1 LTAPSKIE
9 ARSGQRNAENL
20 LEIHGLR
27 THFFT
32 QDGTIKA
39 VDGVS
44 FEIRYG
50 QTLGVVGESGCGK
63 SITALSTMRL
73 IERPGRT
80 IAGEIRLDGRELLKL
95 SNDEM
100 GEVRGNSI
108 SMIFQEPMTS
118 LNPVFT
124 CGDQVAEAVALHNKV
139 SRGQAWDRAIEMLEQ
154 VGIADAKR
162 RAKSYPHQL
171 SGGMRQRVM
180 IAMALST
187 NPELLIADEPTTAL
201 DVTIQAQILE
211 LMKALRE
218 QNRMA
223 IMLITHD
230 LGVVAEMADEVVVM
244 YAGKIVER
252 ADVDTIFAEPH
263 HPYTKGLLASIPRLG
278 VKRER
283 LDVIQGVVPNPLN
296 LPQGCLFKRRCP
308 YAMPICDTPPP
319 LRDVSPAGTPIG
331 TTRHLSRCWL
341 TPSGGTPEPG
351 IDPGPEIAAEAA
363 QKLTVE

>member
-1 LTAPSKIE
+1 MS
-9 ARSGQRNAENL
+9 NNL
-20 LEIHGLR
+20 LLEVKNLKVHFPIFGGLFQR
-27 THFFT
+27 KVGHV
-32 QDGTIKA
+32 KA
-39 VDGVS
+39 VDGIS
-44 FEIRYG
+44 FNVYRGE
-50 QTLGVVGESGCGK
+50 TLGVVGESGCGK

-80 IAGEIRLDGRELLKL
+80 IAGEIRLDGRDLLQL
-95 SNDEM
+95 SPDEM
-100 GEVRGNSI
+100 GDIRGNNI

-124 CGDQVAEAVALHNKV
+124 CGDQIAEAVALHNKV
-139 SRGQAWDRAIEMLEQ
+139 SRGEAWDRAISMLEQ

-218 QNRMA
+218 QNKMA

-244 YAGKIVER
+244 YAGKVVER

-263 HPYTKGLLASIPRLG
+263 HPYTQGLLASIPRLG
-278 VKRER
+278 EKRDR
-283 LDVIQGVVPNPLN
+283 LEVIRGVVPNPLN
-296 LPQGCLFKRRCP
+296 LPSGCLFKRRCP
-308 YAMPICDTPPP
+308 YAMPICDTAPP
-319 LRDVSPAGTPIG
+319 LRDLPPAEGS

-341 TPSGGTPEPG
+341 EPDGSEPAVGAEATPE
-351 IDPGPEIAAEAA
+351 AALEAA
-363 QKLTVE
+363 AALTVE